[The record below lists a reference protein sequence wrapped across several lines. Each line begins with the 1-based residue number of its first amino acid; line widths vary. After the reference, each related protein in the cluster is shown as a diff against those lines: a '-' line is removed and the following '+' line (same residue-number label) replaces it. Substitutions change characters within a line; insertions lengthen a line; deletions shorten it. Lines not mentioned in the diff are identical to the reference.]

1 MFTATVF
8 DDGHV
13 HIAGN
18 GSIEKLMLSVTMIVR
33 TIYDCDDIDDVDKEI
48 FKTFCQEHLGKI
60 AFKSEDELHEG
71 AKKLKMELE
80 EAKDGL
86 IKLLRDVLKEVEK

>member
-18 GSIEKLMLSVTMIVR
+18 GSIDRLMLSVTMIVR
-33 TIYDCDDIDDVDKEI
+33 TIYDCDDIDDADKEI
-48 FKTFCQEHLGKI
+48 FKSFCQERLGKI
-60 AFKSEDELHEG
+60 AFMSEDEVGKEAG
-71 AKKLKMELE
+71 KFKMELK
-80 EAKDGL
+80 EAKEGL
-86 IKLLRDVLKEVEK
+86 AKLLRDILKEVEE